1 MRIMQRHCMV
11 VGSVFFLALLTSLYY
26 TRFILSIFFAL
37 LFLIS
42 ISIGFLISGKTG
54 PWGFSNRSLTRWLK
68 SHQAN
73 LDSVFCLYV
82 SIHARG
88 VFQSCVDRQELEV
101 VYTRCTQELMGYFGV
116 GNVQRMTH
124 DEFAILRDFPS
135 STEVDEKEKVEYQ
148 TIVCQTITDRLNG
161 LLGSM
166 DTSRLPPFAVTVG
179 CASSG
184 LRYRMDTLEQLVDLA
199 YVTEETARKS
209 RKKFL
214 VADEVIRARKLDI
227 DECKQG
233 FLTEGWEDEFNPF
246 FQPVIDPASFSVVG
260 AESLARWQLGGFRV
274 LSAQVFRDVA
284 CELHHI
290 TTIDLTI
297 ISKTFSIIRR
307 MMMARIIPYTFKTV
321 INVSDESLKKGFAK
335 RMFFLAEQHGLHPSQ
350 IEFDIK
356 DSALAFPESL
366 LVIKELRETGF
377 RVSLDV
383 FTETAF
389 DLQALVRADF
399 DIIKLDFRAF
409 SPQLQQVYAA
419 LKEAAEKGDVEILAK
434 GIENKV
440 VLDAA
445 MALGCKYVQ
454 GNYFTQPI
462 PESTFEVFMKKYQQG
477 LDLGS
482 SLG

>member
-1 MRIMQRHCMV
+1 MQRHCIAF
-11 VGSVFFLALLTSLYY
+11 GSSFFLALLVSLFYAK
-26 TRFILSIFFAL
+26 FVVSIFFTL
-37 LFLIS
+37 LLLIS
-42 ISIGFLISGKTG
+42 MSIGFLVSGKTE
-54 PWGFSNRSLTRWLK
+54 PWEYTGRSLTRWLRNN
-68 SHQAN
+68 QAN
-73 LDSVFCLYV
+73 LDSSFCLYV

-88 VFQSCVDRQELEV
+88 IFQSCVDRQELEE
-101 VYTRCTQELMGYFGV
+101 VYNRCAKELMGYFGV
-116 GNVQRMTH
+116 ANVQRMTY
-124 DEFAILRDFPS
+124 DEFAVLRDFPT
-135 STEVDEKEKVEYQ
+135 STVVDEKEKVEYQ
-148 TIVCQTITDRLNG
+148 TIVCQTITDRING
-161 LLGSM
+161 MLGSM

-184 LRYRMDTLEQLVDLA
+184 LRYRMNTLEQLVDLA
-199 YVTEETARKS
+199 YATEEAAKKS

-214 VADEVIRARKLDI
+214 VADEMIRARKLDI

-233 FLTEGWEDEFNPF
+233 FLTDGWEEEFNPF
-246 FQPVIDPASFSVVG
+246 FQPIIDPVSFSVVG
-260 AESLARWQLGGFRV
+260 VESLARWQLGGFRV
-274 LSAQVFRDVA
+274 LSAQVFKDVA

-297 ISKTFSIIRR
+297 IAKTFSIIRR
-307 MMMARIIPYTFKTV
+307 LMLARIIPYTFKTV

-335 RMFFLAEQHGLHPSQ
+335 RMFFLSEQHGLHPSQ
-350 IEFDIK
+350 VEFDIK

-366 LVIKELRETGF
+366 LVIKELREIGF

-399 DIIKLDFRAF
+399 DIIKLDFRVF

-419 LKEAAEKGDVEILAK
+419 LKEAAEKGGVEILAK
-434 GIENKV
+434 GIENKT

-445 MALGCKYVQ
+445 ISLGCTYVQ

-477 LDLGS
+477 LYLDS

>member
-1 MRIMQRHCMV
+1 MKIMQRHCIA
-11 VGSVFFLALLTSLYY
+11 VGSISLLAVLISIYI
-26 TRFILSIFFAL
+26 TRYIVSIFFAL
-37 LFLIS
+37 LLLIS
-42 ISIGFLISGKTG
+42 IGLGVMTYKKIG
-54 PWGFSNRSLTRWLK
+54 PWGTTGRLLSKWLR
-68 SHQAN
+68 SHQDK
-73 LDSVFCLYV
+73 LDSLFCLYV

-88 VFQSCVDRQELEV
+88 VFQSCVDRQELEG
-101 VYTRCTQELMGYFGV
+101 VYNRCFQELMGYFGV
-116 GNVQRMTH
+116 DNVQRMTH

-135 STEVDEKEKVEYQ
+135 STVVDEKEKIEYQ
-148 TIVCQTITDRLNG
+148 GIVCRTIIDRINE
-161 LLGSM
+161 LLSSM
-166 DTSRLPPFAVTVG
+166 DTRRLPPFEITVG

-199 YVTEETARKS
+199 YVTEDAAKKN

-214 VADEVIRARKLDI
+214 VADEVIRARKLDV

-233 FLTEGWEDEFNPF
+233 FLTEGWEEEFNPF
-246 FQPVIDPASFSVVG
+246 FQPIIDPVSFSVVG

-274 LSAQVFRDVA
+274 LSAQVFKDVA
-284 CELHHI
+284 SELHHI

-297 ISKTFSIIRR
+297 ISKTFSILRR
-307 MMMARIIPYTFKTV
+307 LMLARVIPYTFKTV

-350 IEFDIK
+350 VEFDIK
-356 DSALAFPESL
+356 DSALVSPKSL
-366 LVIKELRETGF
+366 LVIKELREIGF

-399 DIIKLDFRAF
+399 DIIKLDFRVF

-419 LKEAAEKGDVEILAK
+419 LKEAAEKGGVEILAK
-434 GIENKV
+434 GIESKA
-440 VLDAA
+440 VLNAA
-445 MALGCKYVQ
+445 ISLGCTYMQ

-477 LDLGS
+477 LYLDS

>member
-1 MRIMQRHCMV
+1 
-11 VGSVFFLALLTSLYY
+11 
-26 TRFILSIFFAL
+26 
-37 LFLIS
+37 
-42 ISIGFLISGKTG
+42 
-54 PWGFSNRSLTRWLK
+54 
-68 SHQAN
+68 
-73 LDSVFCLYV
+73 
-82 SIHARG
+82 
-88 VFQSCVDRQELEV
+88 
-101 VYTRCTQELMGYFGV
+101 
-116 GNVQRMTH
+116 MTH
-124 DEFAILRDFPS
+124 DEFAVLRDFPT
-135 STEVDEKEKVEYQ
+135 STVVDEKEKVEYQ
-148 TIVCQTITDRLNG
+148 NIVCQTIVDRING

-199 YVTEETARKS
+199 YVTEETARKN

-233 FLTEGWEDEFNPF
+233 FLTEGWEEEFNPF
-246 FQPVIDPASFSVVG
+246 FQPVIDPVSFSVVG
-260 AESLARWQLGGFRV
+260 VESLARWQLGGFRV
-274 LSAQVFRDVA
+274 LSAQVFKDVA

-290 TTIDLTI
+290 TTIDLAI
-297 ISKTFSIIRR
+297 ISKTFTIIRR
-307 MMMARIIPYTFKTV
+307 LMLARTIPPYTFKTV

-350 IEFDIK
+350 VEFDIK

-366 LVIKELRETGF
+366 LVIKELREIGF

-399 DIIKLDFRAF
+399 DIIKLDFRAY

-419 LKEAAEKGDVEILAK
+419 LKEAAEKGGNVEILAK

-440 VLDAA
+440 VLDVAIS
-445 MALGCKYVQ
+445 LGCTYVQ

-462 PESTFEVFMKKYQQG
+462 TESTFEVFMKKYQQG
-477 LDLGS
+477 LYLGT

>member
-1 MRIMQRHCMV
+1 MQRHCIAF
-11 VGSVFFLALLTSLYY
+11 GSSFFLALLVSLFYAK
-26 TRFILSIFFAL
+26 FVVSIFFTL
-37 LFLIS
+37 LLLIS
-42 ISIGFLISGKTG
+42 MSIGFLVSGKTK
-54 PWGFSNRSLTRWLK
+54 PWEYTGRSLTRWLRNN
-68 SHQAN
+68 QAN
-73 LDSVFCLYV
+73 LDSSFCLYV

-88 VFQSCVDRQELEV
+88 IFQSCVDRQELEE
-101 VYTRCTQELMGYFGV
+101 VYNRCAKELMGYFGV
-116 GNVQRMTH
+116 ANVQRMTY
-124 DEFAILRDFPS
+124 DEFAVLRDFPT
-135 STEVDEKEKVEYQ
+135 STVVDEKEKVEYQ
-148 TIVCQTITDRLNG
+148 TIVCQTITDRING
-161 LLGSM
+161 MLGSM

-184 LRYRMDTLEQLVDLA
+184 LRYRMNTLEQLVDLA
-199 YVTEETARKS
+199 YATEEAAKKS

-214 VADEVIRARKLDI
+214 VADEMIRARKLDI

-233 FLTEGWEDEFNPF
+233 FLTDGWEEEFNPF
-246 FQPVIDPASFSVVG
+246 FQPIIDSVSFSVVG
-260 AESLARWQLGGFRV
+260 VESLARWQLGGFRV
-274 LSAQVFRDVA
+274 LSAQVFKDVA

-297 ISKTFSIIRR
+297 IAKTFSIIRR
-307 MMMARIIPYTFKTV
+307 LMLARIIPYTFKTV

-335 RMFFLAEQHGLHPSQ
+335 RMFFLSEQHGLHPSQ
-350 IEFDIK
+350 VEFDIK

-366 LVIKELRETGF
+366 LVIKELREIGF

-399 DIIKLDFRAF
+399 DIIKLDFRVF

-419 LKEAAEKGDVEILAK
+419 LKEAAEKGGVEILAK
-434 GIENKV
+434 GIENKT

-445 MALGCKYVQ
+445 ISLGCTYVQ

-477 LDLGS
+477 LYLDS

>member
-1 MRIMQRHCMV
+1 MRIMQRHCIAF
-11 VGSVFFLALLTSLYY
+11 GSSFFLALLVSLFYAK
-26 TRFILSIFFAL
+26 FVVSIFFTL
-37 LFLIS
+37 LLLIS
-42 ISIGFLISGKTG
+42 MSIGFLVSGKTE
-54 PWGFSNRSLTRWLK
+54 PWEYTGRSLTRWLRNN
-68 SHQAN
+68 QAN
-73 LDSVFCLYV
+73 LDSSFCLYV

-88 VFQSCVDRQELEV
+88 IFQSCVDRQELEE
-101 VYTRCTQELMGYFGV
+101 VYNRCAKELMGYFGV
-116 GNVQRMTH
+116 ANVQRMTY
-124 DEFAILRDFPS
+124 DEFAVLRDFPT
-135 STEVDEKEKVEYQ
+135 STVVDEKEKVEYQ
-148 TIVCQTITDRLNG
+148 TIVCQTITDRING
-161 LLGSM
+161 MLGSM

-184 LRYRMDTLEQLVDLA
+184 LRYRMNTLEQLVDLA
-199 YVTEETARKS
+199 YATEEAAKKS

-214 VADEVIRARKLDI
+214 VADEMIRARKLDI

-233 FLTEGWEDEFNPF
+233 FLTDGWEEEFNPF
-246 FQPVIDPASFSVVG
+246 FQPIIDSVSFSVVG
-260 AESLARWQLGGFRV
+260 VESLARWQLGGFRV
-274 LSAQVFRDVA
+274 LSAQVFKDVA

-297 ISKTFSIIRR
+297 IAKTFSIIRR
-307 MMMARIIPYTFKTV
+307 LMLARIIPYTFKTV

-335 RMFFLAEQHGLHPSQ
+335 RMFFLSEQHGLHPSQ
-350 IEFDIK
+350 VEFDIK

-366 LVIKELRETGF
+366 LVIKELREIGF

-399 DIIKLDFRAF
+399 DIIKLDFRVF

-419 LKEAAEKGDVEILAK
+419 LKEAAEKGGVEILAK
-434 GIENKV
+434 GIENKT

-445 MALGCKYVQ
+445 ISLGCTYVQ

-477 LDLGS
+477 LYLDS

>member
-1 MRIMQRHCMV
+1 MRIMQRHCIAF
-11 VGSVFFLALLTSLYY
+11 GSSFFLALLVSLFYAK
-26 TRFILSIFFAL
+26 FVVSIFFTL
-37 LFLIS
+37 LLLIS
-42 ISIGFLISGKTG
+42 MSIGFLVSGKTE
-54 PWGFSNRSLTRWLK
+54 PWEYTGRSLTRWLRNN
-68 SHQAN
+68 QAN
-73 LDSVFCLYV
+73 LDSSFCLYV

-88 VFQSCVDRQELEV
+88 IFQSCVDRQELEE
-101 VYTRCTQELMGYFGV
+101 VYNRCAKELMGYFGV
-116 GNVQRMTH
+116 ANVQRMTY
-124 DEFAILRDFPS
+124 DEFAVLRDFPT
-135 STEVDEKEKVEYQ
+135 STVVDEKEKVEYQ
-148 TIVCQTITDRLNG
+148 TIVCQTITDRING
-161 LLGSM
+161 MLGSM

-184 LRYRMDTLEQLVDLA
+184 LRYRMNTLEQLVDLA
-199 YVTEETARKS
+199 YATEEAAKKS

-214 VADEVIRARKLDI
+214 VADEMIRARKLDI

-233 FLTEGWEDEFNPF
+233 FLTDGWEEEFNPF
-246 FQPVIDPASFSVVG
+246 FQPIIDPVSFSVVG
-260 AESLARWQLGGFRV
+260 VESLARWQLGGFRV
-274 LSAQVFRDVA
+274 LSAQVFKDVA

-297 ISKTFSIIRR
+297 IAKTFSIIRR
-307 MMMARIIPYTFKTV
+307 LMLARIIPYTFKTV

-335 RMFFLAEQHGLHPSQ
+335 RMFFLSEQHGLHPSQ
-350 IEFDIK
+350 VEFDIK

-366 LVIKELRETGF
+366 LVIKELREIGF

-399 DIIKLDFRAF
+399 DIIKLDFRVF

-419 LKEAAEKGDVEILAK
+419 LKEAAEKGGVEILAK
-434 GIENKV
+434 GIENKT
-440 VLDAA
+440 VLDTAIS
-445 MALGCKYVQ
+445 LGCTYVQ

-477 LDLGS
+477 LYLDS

>member
-1 MRIMQRHCMV
+1 MQRHCIAF
-11 VGSVFFLALLTSLYY
+11 GSSFFLALLVSLFYAK
-26 TRFILSIFFAL
+26 FVVSIFFTL
-37 LFLIS
+37 LLLIS
-42 ISIGFLISGKTG
+42 MSIGFLVSGKTE
-54 PWGFSNRSLTRWLK
+54 PWEYTGRSLTRWLRNN
-68 SHQAN
+68 QAN
-73 LDSVFCLYV
+73 LDSSFCLYV

-88 VFQSCVDRQELEV
+88 IFQSCVDRQELEE
-101 VYTRCTQELMGYFGV
+101 VYNRCAKELMGYFGV
-116 GNVQRMTH
+116 ANVQRMTY
-124 DEFAILRDFPS
+124 DEFAVLRDFPT
-135 STEVDEKEKVEYQ
+135 STVVDEKEKVEYQ
-148 TIVCQTITDRLNG
+148 TIVCQTITDRING
-161 LLGSM
+161 MLGSM

-184 LRYRMDTLEQLVDLA
+184 LRYRMNTLEQLVDLA
-199 YVTEETARKS
+199 YATEEAAKKS

-214 VADEVIRARKLDI
+214 VADEMIRARKLDI

-233 FLTEGWEDEFNPF
+233 FLTDGWEEEFNPF
-246 FQPVIDPASFSVVG
+246 FQPIIDSVSFSVVG
-260 AESLARWQLGGFRV
+260 VESLARWQLGGFRV
-274 LSAQVFRDVA
+274 LSAQVFKDVA

-297 ISKTFSIIRR
+297 IAKTFSIIRR
-307 MMMARIIPYTFKTV
+307 LMLARIIPYTFKTV

-335 RMFFLAEQHGLHPSQ
+335 RMFFLSEQHGLHPSQ
-350 IEFDIK
+350 VEFDIK

-366 LVIKELRETGF
+366 LVIKELREIGF

-383 FTETAF
+383 FTETEF

-399 DIIKLDFRAF
+399 DIIKLDFRVF

-419 LKEAAEKGDVEILAK
+419 LKEAAEKGGVEILAK
-434 GIENKV
+434 GIENKT

-445 MALGCKYVQ
+445 ISLGCTYVQ

-477 LDLGS
+477 LYLDS

>member
-1 MRIMQRHCMV
+1 MQRHCIAF
-11 VGSVFFLALLTSLYY
+11 GSSFFLALLVSLFYAK
-26 TRFILSIFFAL
+26 FVVSIFFTL
-37 LFLIS
+37 LLLIS
-42 ISIGFLISGKTG
+42 MSIGFLVSGKTE
-54 PWGFSNRSLTRWLK
+54 PWEYTGRSLTRWLRNN
-68 SHQAN
+68 QAN
-73 LDSVFCLYV
+73 LDSSFCLYV

-88 VFQSCVDRQELEV
+88 IFQSCVDRQELEE
-101 VYTRCTQELMGYFGV
+101 VYNRCAKELMGYFGV
-116 GNVQRMTH
+116 ANVQRMTY
-124 DEFAILRDFPS
+124 DEFAVLRDFPT
-135 STEVDEKEKVEYQ
+135 STVVDEKEKVEYQ
-148 TIVCQTITDRLNG
+148 TIVCQTITDRING
-161 LLGSM
+161 MLGSM

-184 LRYRMDTLEQLVDLA
+184 LRYRMNTLEQLVDLA
-199 YVTEETARKS
+199 YATEEAAKKS

-214 VADEVIRARKLDI
+214 VADEMIRARKLDI

-233 FLTEGWEDEFNPF
+233 FLTDGWEEEFNPF
-246 FQPVIDPASFSVVG
+246 FQPIIDSVSFSVVG
-260 AESLARWQLGGFRV
+260 VESLARWQLGGFRV
-274 LSAQVFRDVA
+274 LSAQVFKDVA

-297 ISKTFSIIRR
+297 IAKTFSIIRR
-307 MMMARIIPYTFKTV
+307 LMLARIIPYTFKTV

-335 RMFFLAEQHGLHPSQ
+335 RMFFLSEQHGLHPSQ
-350 IEFDIK
+350 VEFDIK

-366 LVIKELRETGF
+366 LVIKELREIGF

-399 DIIKLDFRAF
+399 DIIKLDFRVF

-419 LKEAAEKGDVEILAK
+419 LKEAAEKGGVEILAK
-434 GIENKV
+434 GIENKT

-445 MALGCKYVQ
+445 ISLGCTYVQ

-477 LDLGS
+477 LYLDS

>member
-1 MRIMQRHCMV
+1 MRIMQRHCIAF
-11 VGSVFFLALLTSLYY
+11 GSSFFLALLVSLFYAK
-26 TRFILSIFFAL
+26 FVVSIFFTL
-37 LFLIS
+37 LLLIS
-42 ISIGFLISGKTG
+42 MSIGFLVSGKTE
-54 PWGFSNRSLTRWLK
+54 PWEYTGRSLTRWLRNN
-68 SHQAN
+68 QAN
-73 LDSVFCLYV
+73 LDSSFCLYV

-88 VFQSCVDRQELEV
+88 IFQSCVDRQELEE
-101 VYTRCTQELMGYFGV
+101 VYNRCAKELMGYFGV
-116 GNVQRMTH
+116 ANVQRMTY
-124 DEFAILRDFPS
+124 DEFAVLRDFPT
-135 STEVDEKEKVEYQ
+135 STVVDEKEKVEYQ
-148 TIVCQTITDRLNG
+148 TIVCQTITDRING
-161 LLGSM
+161 MLGSM

-184 LRYRMDTLEQLVDLA
+184 LRYRMNTLEQLVDLA
-199 YVTEETARKS
+199 YATEEAAKKS

-214 VADEVIRARKLDI
+214 VADEMIRARKLDI

-233 FLTEGWEDEFNPF
+233 FLTDGWEEEFNPF
-246 FQPVIDPASFSVVG
+246 FQPIIDPVSFSVVG
-260 AESLARWQLGGFRV
+260 VESLARWQLGGFRV
-274 LSAQVFRDVA
+274 LSAQVFKDVA

-297 ISKTFSIIRR
+297 IAKTFSIIRR
-307 MMMARIIPYTFKTV
+307 LMLARIIPYTFKTV

-335 RMFFLAEQHGLHPSQ
+335 RMFFLSEQHGLHPSQ
-350 IEFDIK
+350 VEFDIK

-366 LVIKELRETGF
+366 LVIKELREIGF

-399 DIIKLDFRAF
+399 DIIKLDFRVF

-419 LKEAAEKGDVEILAK
+419 LKEAAEKGGVEILAK
-434 GIENKV
+434 GIENKT

-445 MALGCKYVQ
+445 ISLGCTYVQ

-477 LDLGS
+477 LYLDS